1 MRYKNMCQPGL
12 YEIMKGL
19 VMLQVT
25 SGLSFLHPT
34 EEAVLNHACK
44 LASHYIRFVKFIKD
58 YGPYPSLLSSK

>member
-1 MRYKNMCQPGL
+1 
-12 YEIMKGL
+12 
-19 VMLQVT
+19 MLQVT
-25 SGLSFLHPT
+25 SGLPFLHPT